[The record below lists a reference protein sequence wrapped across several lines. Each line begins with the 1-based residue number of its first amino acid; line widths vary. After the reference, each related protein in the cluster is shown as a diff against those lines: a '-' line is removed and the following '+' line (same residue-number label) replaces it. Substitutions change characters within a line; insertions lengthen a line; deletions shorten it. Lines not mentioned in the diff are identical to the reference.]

1 MLNIKIAINKY
12 RLFIILF
19 CNFFFAASL
28 NAQEKVDKG
37 WVLDAFTKEPVAG
50 ASVFINASGIGTVC
64 DAAGQ
69 FSLSKF
75 IQANLGNPNLT
86 IAAVGY
92 ETATYNLT
100 TRTGEVVIYLKP
112 VINELE
118 TVVVHAAEKN
128 GWQKYGADFIENFLG
143 YSDFSKQCV
152 LKNPEVLSF
161 YYDPELLVL
170 RVVAKKPLLIYNK
183 ALGYNITYWLDEF
196 EQNYK
201 TRIIIFK
208 GSSLFEDRIKAKG
221 RKSQAAKWLKNRTE
235 AYNGSVMHF
244 IRAVY
249 AGDLAKSGFVVRR
262 LDKVEGYRKGK
273 YTNVVDPKELAEADF
288 SESILT
294 DSLTSQKIIQF
305 TKYLYVLYNKELE
318 ELSYLK
324 RQYLFNQ
331 PNPGPQTSIVQLV
344 GTTAVE
350 IFPNGHIEP
359 AIAFFLEGYWAYEKL
374 DKLLPLDYKAKG
386 E

>member
-1 MLNIKIAINKY
+1 MAIKNSIFFFLA
-12 RLFIILF
+12 FICFLF
-19 CNFFFAASL
+19 CTTTK
-28 NAQEKVDKG
+28 AQLVIENG
-37 WVLDAFTKEPVAG
+37 QVLDMSTKQPIAG
-50 ASVFINASGIGTVC
+50 ASVFINASGIGTIC
-64 DAAGQ
+64 DVNGQ
-69 FSLSKF
+69 FSLNKF
-75 IQANLGNPNLT
+75 IQANLGNTNLT

-92 ETATYNLT
+92 ETAVYSLKTKSENVT
-100 TRTGEVVIYLKP
+100 IFLKP
-112 VINELE
+112 LVRELQ
-118 TVVVHAAEKN
+118 TVVVQSAEKN
-128 GWQKYGADFIENFLG
+128 GWQKYGSEFIESFIG

-161 YYDPELLVL
+161 YYDPERLVL
-170 RVVAKKPLLIYNK
+170 RVIAKKPLLIYNK

-196 EQNYK
+196 EHNYR
-201 TRIIIFK
+201 TRILIFK
-208 GSSLFEDRIKAKG
+208 GSSLFEDLVAIK
-221 RKSQAAKWLKNRTE
+221 RNKSQNSKWIKQRSD
-235 AYNGSVMHF
+235 AYHGSVMHF
-244 IRAVY
+244 VRSVY
-249 AGDLAKSGFVVRR
+249 AGKLAESGFVIRR
-262 LDKVEGYRKGK
+262 LDKVEGNRKGK

>member
-1 MLNIKIAINKY
+1 MAIIKQICLLLGLVV
-12 RLFIILF
+12 LFI
-19 CNFFFAASL
+19 CATTQ
-28 NAQEKVDKG
+28 AQVNMNRG
-37 WVLDAFTKEPVAG
+37 LVLDQSTKQPIAG
-50 ASVFINASGIGTVC
+50 ASVFINASGIGAVC
-64 DAAGQ
+64 DANGQ
-69 FSLSKF
+69 FNLNKF

-128 GWQKYGADFIENFLG
+128 GWQKYGPDFIENFLG

-196 EQNYK
+196 EQNYR
-201 TRIIIFK
+201 TRIISFK

-221 RKSQAAKWLKNRTE
+221 RKSQAAKWFKNRTD

-244 IRAVY
+244 IRVVY
-249 AGDLAKSGFVVRR
+249 AGNLAKSGFVVRR
-262 LDKVEGYRKGK
+262 LDKVEGNRKGK
-273 YTNVVDPKELAEADF
+273 YANVVDPKELAEADF
-288 SESILT
+288 SDSILI
-294 DSLTSQKIIQF
+294 DSPITQKIIQF
-305 TKYLYVLYNKELE
+305 SKYLYVLYQKELE
-318 ELSYLK
+318 ERPYLVK
-324 RQYLFNQ
+324 MFPFNA
-331 PNPGPQTSIVQLV
+331 PAPGPQTSIVQLV
-344 GTTAVE
+344 GTSAVE

-359 AIAFFLEGYWAYEKL
+359 AVAFFLEGYWAYEKL

>member
-1 MLNIKIAINKY
+1 MAIRKQISLLLGFILLHFCTTAQAQVTTNKGLVFDQSTMLPI
-12 RLFIILF
+12 
-19 CNFFFAASL
+19 
-28 NAQEKVDKG
+28 
-37 WVLDAFTKEPVAG
+37 AG
-50 ASVFINASGIGTVC
+50 ASVFINASGIGAVC
-64 DAAGQ
+64 DANGQ
-69 FSLSKF
+69 FNLNKF

-196 EQNYK
+196 EQNYT

-249 AGDLAKSGFVVRR
+249 AEKLAKSGFVVRR
-262 LDKVEGYRKGK
+262 LDKVEGNKKGK

-288 SESILT
+288 SDSVIT
-294 DSLTSQKIIQF
+294 DSLTAQKIIQF
-305 TKYLYVLYNKELE
+305 TKYLYVMYNKELE
-318 ELSYLK
+318 EKPYLIK
-324 RQYLFNQ
+324 QYPFNQ
-331 PNPGPQTSIVQLV
+331 PNPAPQTSIVQLI
-344 GTTAVE
+344 GTNSIE
-350 IFPNGHIEP
+350 IFENGHIEP

-374 DKLLPLDYKAKG
+374 DKLLPLDYKSK